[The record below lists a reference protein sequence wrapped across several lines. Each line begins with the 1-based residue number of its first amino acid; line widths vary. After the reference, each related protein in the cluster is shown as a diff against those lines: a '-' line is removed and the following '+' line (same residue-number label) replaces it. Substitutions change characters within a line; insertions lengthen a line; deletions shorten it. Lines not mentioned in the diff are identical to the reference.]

1 MSETKSMESARDLL
15 SLWFK
20 EEFAKGRCDAWERFF
35 REDLRVTTATGE
47 ELSTLADWC
56 AAYARS
62 VNDRP
67 LVGVT
72 VTASFGEGPEKAA
85 LFWEAK
91 GETGLP
97 VQGTFLVE
105 CKAGRIEKLICFE
118 SAPDNEA
125 PLEDDGALPDGNWW
139 F

>member
-91 GETGLP
+91 DETGLP
-97 VQGTFLVE
+97 VQGAFLVE
-105 CKAGRIEKLICFE
+105 CKAGRIEKLLCFE
-118 SAPDNEA
+118 IAPENEA
-125 PLEDDGALPDGNWW
+125 PLEDDEALPDGNWW

>member
-97 VQGTFLVE
+97 VQGAFLVE

-118 SAPDNEA
+118 NAPDNEA

>member
-20 EEFAKGRCDAWERFF
+20 EEFAKGRCDAWKRFF
-35 REDLRVTTATGE
+35 DEGVTVTTARGE
-47 ELSTLADWC
+47 VLATLADWC
-56 AAYARS
+56 AAYARN

-97 VQGTFLVE
+97 VQGAFLVE
-105 CKAGRIEKLICFE
+105 CKAGRIEKLLCFE
-118 SAPDNEA
+118 SAPENEA
-125 PLEDDGALPDGNWW
+125 PLEDDEALPDGNWW

>member
-85 LFWEAK
+85 LFWKAK

-97 VQGTFLVE
+97 VQGAFLVE

>member
-1 MSETKSMESARDLL
+1 MNESSEKKTALELL
-15 SLWFK
+15 SLWFE
-20 EEFAKGRCDAWERFF
+20 EEFAKGRCDDWEQFF
-35 REDLRVTTATGE
+35 APDVEVTMSDGRVLT
-47 ELSTLADWC
+47 TLADWC
-56 AAYARS
+56 AAYARN

-97 VQGTFLVE
+97 VQGAFLVE
-105 CKAGRIEKLICFE
+105 CKAGRIEKLLCFE
-118 SAPDNEA
+118 SAPENEA
-125 PLEDDGALPDGNWW
+125 PLEDDEALPDGNWW

>member
-35 REDLRVTTATGE
+35 REDLGVTTATGE

-97 VQGTFLVE
+97 VQGAFLVE

>member
-97 VQGTFLVE
+97 VQGAFLVE

>member
-1 MSETKSMESARDLL
+1 MSETKSMEGARDLL

-97 VQGTFLVE
+97 VQGAFLVE

>member
-1 MSETKSMESARDLL
+1 MSATRPSKTALELL
-15 SLWFK
+15 TLWFE
-20 EEFAKGRCDAWERFF
+20 EEFAKGRCDAWKRFF
-35 REDLRVTTATGE
+35 DEGVTVTTARGE
-47 ELSTLADWC
+47 VLATLADWC
-56 AAYARS
+56 AAYARN

-72 VTASFGEGPEKAA
+72 VMASFGEGPEKAA

-97 VQGTFLVE
+97 VQGAFLVE
-105 CKAGRIEKLICFE
+105 CKAGRIEKLLCFE
-118 SAPDNEA
+118 SAPENEV
-125 PLEDDGALPDGNWW
+125 PQEDDGALPDGNWW

>member
-35 REDLRVTTATGE
+35 REDLRVTMATGE

-62 VNDRP
+62 VNDRS
-67 LVGVT
+67 LAGAAE
-72 VTASFGEGPEKAA
+72 TATFAEGPEKAA
-85 LFWEAK
+85 LFWTAADEK
-91 GETGLP
+91 GGALH
-97 VQGTFLVE
+97 GAFLAE
-105 CKAGRIEKLICFE
+105 SGAGRIVKLLCLE
-118 SAPDNEA
+118 SALA
-125 PLEDDGALPDGNWW
+125 TLASSEDDGALPDGNWW

>member
-56 AAYARS
+56 AAYARG

-72 VTASFGEGPEKAA
+72 VTASFGDGPEKAA

-97 VQGTFLVE
+97 VQGAFLVE

>member
-72 VTASFGEGPEKAA
+72 VTASFGKGPEKAA

-97 VQGTFLVE
+97 VQGAFLVE

>member
-56 AAYARS
+56 AAYARN
-62 VNDRP
+62 VNDRS

-97 VQGTFLVE
+97 VQGAFLVE
-105 CKAGRIEKLICFE
+105 CKAGRIEKLLCFE
-118 SAPDNEA
+118 SAPENEA

>member
-97 VQGTFLVE
+97 VQGAFLVE

-125 PLEDDGALPDGNWW
+125 PLKDDGALPDGNWW

>member
-35 REDLRVTTATGE
+35 APDVDVTTARGDVHA
-47 ELSTLADWC
+47 TLADWC
-56 AAYARS
+56 AAYARN

-67 LVGVT
+67 LAGAVA
-72 VTASFGEGPEKAA
+72 TATFAEGARKAA
-85 LFWEAK
+85 LFWTAEDAN
-91 GETGLP
+91 GNVVHGA
-97 VQGTFLVE
+97 FLAE
-105 CKAGRIEKLICFE
+105 REAGRIVKLLYLE
-118 SAPDNEA
+118 STPATLA
-125 PLEDDGALPDGNWW
+125 SSEDDGALPDGNWW

>member
-72 VTASFGEGPEKAA
+72 VTASFGEGPEKVA

-97 VQGTFLVE
+97 VQGAFLVE

>member
-1 MSETKSMESARDLL
+1 MSATRPSKTALELL
-15 SLWFK
+15 TLWFK

-62 VNDRP
+62 VNDRA

-72 VTASFGEGPEKAA
+72 VTASFGEAQEKAA
-85 LFWEAK
+85 IFWEATD
-91 GETGLP
+91 ETRFP
-97 VQGTFLVE
+97 VHGAFLAE
-105 CKAGRIEKLICFE
+105 CEAGRIAKLLCLE
-118 SAPDNEA
+118 TTPRANASS
-125 PLEDDGALPDGNWW
+125 EDDGALPDGNWW